1 MEYVHKLTLLCLKHC
16 MPNITLYV
24 WRSWCVG
31 PRSEERH
38 THHLFSKVG
47 FLKMEPL
54 FLEISTSFFFS
65 SEEDL
70 QNLFYY
76 AWKLQKRN
84 PFEHRDQVSLTI
96 EICTYV
102 FEDGPKSVLWKKEMA
117 RHMSL
122 VFFCMGCHT
131 SFGHNLRFH
140 TLMFCWPGLV

>member
-1 MEYVHKLTLLCLKHC
+1 MWVREV
-16 MPNITLYV
+16 
-24 WRSWCVG
+24 R
-31 PRSEERH
+31 RD

-65 SEEDL
+65 SEEGEDL

-117 RHMSL
+117 THVSGFFLHGVSHQFWPQFEIPHSDVLLTRFSL
-122 VFFCMGCHT
+122 GREEGIDFWLEWLISPIILLG
-131 SFGHNLRFH
+131 
-140 TLMFCWPGLV
+140 GLQSC

>member
-1 MEYVHKLTLLCLKHC
+1 
-16 MPNITLYV
+16 
-24 WRSWCVG
+24 
-31 PRSEERH
+31 
-38 THHLFSKVG
+38 
-47 FLKMEPL
+47 MEPL

-65 SEEDL
+65 SEEEDL

-84 PFEHRDQVSLTI
+84 PFERRDQVSLTI

-122 VFFCMGCHT
+122 GFFLHGVSHQFWPQFEIPHSDVLLT
-131 SFGHNLRFH
+131 RFS
-140 TLMFCWPGLV
+140 LGREEGIDFWLEWLISPIILLGGLQSC

>member
-1 MEYVHKLTLLCLKHC
+1 MFKTLYAKHNTLCLKELMC
-16 MPNITLYV
+16 GSAKRGET
-24 WRSWCVG
+24 
-31 PRSEERH
+31 H
-38 THHLFSKVG
+38 TSSFSKVV

-65 SEEDL
+65 SEEEEDL

-84 PFEHRDQVSLTI
+84 PFEYRDQVSLTI

-122 VFFCMGCHT
+122 VFFAWGVT
-131 SFGHNLRFH
+131 PVLA
-140 TLMFCWPGLV
+140 TI

>member
-1 MEYVHKLTLLCLKHC
+1 M
-16 MPNITLYV
+16 
-24 WRSWCVG
+24 G

-65 SEEDL
+65 SEEEDL

-84 PFEHRDQVSLTI
+84 PFERRDQVSLTI

-122 VFFCMGCHT
+122 VFFAWGVT
-131 SFGHNLRFH
+131 PVLA
-140 TLMFCWPGLV
+140 TI

>member
-1 MEYVHKLTLLCLKHC
+1 M
-16 MPNITLYV
+16 
-24 WRSWCVG
+24 G

-38 THHLFSKVG
+38 TSSFSKVG

-65 SEEDL
+65 SEEEDL

-117 RHMSL
+117 THVSGFFLHGVSHQFWPQFEIPHSDVLLTRFSL
-122 VFFCMGCHT
+122 GREEGIDFWLEWLISPIILLG
-131 SFGHNLRFH
+131 
-140 TLMFCWPGLV
+140 GLQSC

>member
-1 MEYVHKLTLLCLKHC
+1 MFKTLYAKHNTLCLKELMC
-16 MPNITLYV
+16 GSAKRGET
-24 WRSWCVG
+24 
-31 PRSEERH
+31 H
-38 THHLFSKVG
+38 TSSFQQSGFS
-47 FLKMEPL
+47 LKMEPL

-65 SEEDL
+65 SEEEDL

-84 PFEHRDQVSLTI
+84 PFERRDQVSLTI

-140 TLMFCWPGLV
+140 TLMFC